1 MKEAFFYF
9 LPCFYAFI
17 ACIGFCIL
25 FNIRGIGIL
34 LCALGGALGW
44 FVYLASAPLLQSDLL
59 QSLVA
64 AMAASTYAEI
74 MARVRKCPVT
84 PYALLA
90 SLPLV
95 PGAGIYYTMEHAI
108 SGKTD
113 LFASTFLHTL
123 SLAGAL
129 ALGLLLVA
137 SLVRLMNTVQRR
149 RQIRRGKGI

>member
-1 MKEAFFYF
+1 MGALLYSY
-9 LPCFYAFI
+9 LPCVYAFV

-25 FNIRGIGIL
+25 FNIRSTGIL
-34 LCALGGALGW
+34 ICALGGALGW
-44 FVYLASAPLLQSDLL
+44 FVYLVSAPLLQSDLL

-64 AMAASTYAEI
+64 AMAASAYAEI

-108 SGKTD
+108 SGETE
-113 LFASTFLHTL
+113 LFMSTFLHTL

-137 SLVRLMNTVQRR
+137 SLVRLLNTVRHGR
-149 RQIRRGKGI
+149 TRMRKEG